1 MQYEPFDARR
11 RARVEELA
19 REEEDLMRDI
29 AALKRRV
36 PLAAAKGFAD
46 AFWDGVRADEEALA
60 AARAGAAAEFL
71 GGGGGAGEEGQ
82 GQGDEEQGAAAA
94 AGENDKNTLD
104 KTKTKGKTALLQGL
118 GTVERVDDVER
129 GYAGVVDT
137 LGRLKRDMPAT
148 VAKMERA
155 RVAGEYVVTGR

>member
-60 AARAGAAAEFL
+60 AARAGGAAEFL
-71 GGGGGAGEEGQ
+71 GGGAEEEQ
-82 GQGDEEQGAAAA
+82 REQGAE
-94 AGENDKNTLD
+94 ENTSE
-104 KTKTKGKTALLQGL
+104 KTKAKGKTALLQGL

-129 GYAGVVDT
+129 GYVGVVDT